1 MNRTLSYQITAED
14 NNKTVATF
22 LKEQGF
28 SRHILIDLK
37 KTKNSILRDGIWL
50 YFHDILH
57 TGDTILVSL
66 TENTGSDGILPVD
79 LPLTILY
86 EDEDILVVNK
96 PSGMPT
102 HPSMDNYDNTL
113 ANAVLMYYQKQG
125 IPFTFRCLNRLDR
138 DTTGLT
144 VIAKNALSS
153 ALLSSAIRIRQIH
166 RSYLAIVSG
175 ITPESGTID
184 APIARKDSSVIER
197 EVNFSSGERAVTH
210 FRRLAERNGLSLV
223 LLTLETGR
231 THQIRVHMKYIGHPL
246 IGDFLYHPDFRQINR
261 QALHAARLSFLH
273 PIKKEPLVF
282 TAPLPPD
289 MQALFPDVKF
299 PTD

>member
-1 MNRTLSYQITAED
+1 MIRTLSYLISEQD
-14 NNKTVATF
+14 DQKTVAEF

-28 SRHILIDLK
+28 SRHLLTDLK
-37 KTKNSILRDGIWL
+37 KTRESILRDGVWL
-50 YFHDILH
+50 HFHDIVH
-57 TGDTILVSL
+57 TGDTLTVSL
-66 TENTGSDGILPVD
+66 KETACSDGILPVD

-113 ANAVLMYYQKQG
+113 ANAVLMYYHKQG

-153 ALLSSAIRIRQIH
+153 AILSSSIRTREVH
-166 RSYLAIVSG
+166 RHYLAIVSG
-175 ITPESGTID
+175 ITPVSGTID
-184 APIARKDSSVIER
+184 APIARKNTSVIER
-197 EVNFSSGERAVTH
+197 EVNFAHGEQAVTH
-210 FRRLAERNGLSLV
+210 FRRIAERNGLSLV
-223 LLTLETGR
+223 QLELETGR

-246 IGDFLYHPDFRQINR
+246 IGDFLYHPDFRLIDR
-261 QALHAARLSFLH
+261 QALHAAGLSFPH
-273 PIKKEPLVF
+273 PIKKEPLFF

-289 MQALFPDVKF
+289 MQALFPDVVF
-299 PTD
+299 PAD